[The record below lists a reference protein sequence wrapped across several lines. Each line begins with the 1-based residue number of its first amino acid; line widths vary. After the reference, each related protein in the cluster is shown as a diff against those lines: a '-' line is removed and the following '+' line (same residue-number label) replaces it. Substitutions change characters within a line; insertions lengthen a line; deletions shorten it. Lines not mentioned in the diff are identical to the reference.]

1 MSRSAGGDGAAPE
14 VDQVVAALRR
24 LGEAMTRS
32 HATAADVA
40 AAVPGTVHDDGPPL
54 GLRVAP
60 VEVAGID
67 AVTVTRRWDTDEPN
81 AAEVRLASP
90 LTLRDLE
97 RHLGDALA
105 VPRAGLGQRR
115 VMFQPAAAGDRE
127 WTVFSVVDD
136 DDRVPALTVRRDT

>member
-1 MSRSAGGDGAAPE
+1 MSRSAGGDGAAPD
-14 VDQVVAALRR
+14 VGQVVAALRR

-67 AVTVTRRWDTDEPN
+67 AVTVTRRWNTDEPN

-97 RHLGDALA
+97 RHLGDALV
-105 VPRAGLGQRR
+105 VPRAGLGRRR
-115 VMFQPAAAGDRE
+115 VMFEPAVGDRE

-136 DDRVPALTVRRDT
+136 NDRVPALMVRRDT